1 MDDQIK
7 PRKKVK
13 ADATPVCEKTHG
25 SKSVSFPLVATGNPE
40 APFGYDD
47 DGRALKAMRS
57 DIEIAAATQAQ
68 FANQPVVK
76 KVEKAERK
84 VTVEDIER
92 LINRLRTGKMKDAPQ
107 ATLNAWGRGEG
118 LTRKPDIVAPVTR
131 TTQARLAEILNYS
144 REQLAEFL
152 EAVVR
157 YNVSE
162 YPDLTQ
168 SKVKVTKST
177 NEVEG
182 LVAGAERRLIE
193 IEKEIESA
201 KGFIKYETDL
211 IAGRSAVRQKI
222 LVKQGDLHEVL
233 TRSVREELKR
243 QALRD
248 IAQKK
253 SEIKA
258 LEAERKSIME
268 RLAGWRARLAD
279 WGKHP
284 LDTTTEYVRT
294 ERRIEEYF
302 SDLFRAPRYHGGFL
316 GLVPVGYSYD
326 ENPCGAYRQLV
337 FEHGA
342 DEKAFKW
349 WGQFENQIVMQG
361 IGLGVVPIPSKEM
374 LRDHP
379 DLARYLSDE
388 TSRSLDNDEEEI
400 EVNRDAENRHTLKV
414 GGADIGGQIHG
425 AGWTRDGWRRR
436 GLSNFNTPL
445 AKHRKHDP
453 SEQPEGE
460 PFVGDFEENDSYDPD

>member
-1 MDDQIK
+1 MDKIK
-7 PRKKVK
+7 PRKKPK
-13 ADATPVCEKTHG
+13 ADATPAHG
-25 SKSVSFPLVATGNPE
+25 SKSVSFPLVATGNPD

-57 DIEIAAATQAQ
+57 DIDIAAATQAQ
-68 FANQPVVK
+68 LANQPVVEK
-76 KVEKAERK
+76 AVKVERR
-84 VTVEDIER
+84 VTVEDIEH
-92 LINRLRTGKMKDAPQ
+92 LINRLRTAKMKGAPQ
-107 ATLNAWGRGEG
+107 ELDAWGRGEG
-118 LTRKPDIVAPVTR
+118 LTRKPDIVAPATR
-131 TTQARLAEILNYS
+131 TTQARYAEILNYS

-152 EAVVR
+152 DAVVR
-157 YNVSE
+157 ETVSE

-182 LVAGAERRLIE
+182 LVAGAERRLVE
-193 IEKEIESA
+193 IEKDVVSA

-253 SEIKA
+253 NEIKA
-258 LEAERKSIME
+258 LEAERKLTME
-268 RLAGWRARLAD
+268 RLAGWLERLAD

-294 ERRIEEYF
+294 ERRISEYF

-337 FEHGA
+337 FERGA

-349 WGQFENQIVMQG
+349 WGEFENQIVMQG
-361 IGLGVVPIPSKEM
+361 IGLGVVPIPSKEI
-374 LRDHP
+374 LRGHP
-379 DLARYLSDE
+379 KLACYLSDE
-388 TSRSLDNDEEEI
+388 TSRRLDNEEEEI
-400 EVNRDAENRHTLKV
+400 EVDHAAETQHTLKV
-414 GGADIGGQIHG
+414 GGADIGGQVYG
-425 AGWTRDGWRRR
+425 AGWTREGRKR
-436 GLSNFNTPL
+436 GLSSFYTPL
-445 AKHRKHDP
+445 GKQRKDDS

-460 PFVGDFEENDSYDPD
+460 PFVADLEENESYDPD